1 MTSSVASIIVVNTPS
16 VTSDTASASSTTEC
30 SSVEEVVVHDQ
41 PEEEVEGIQLPLQ
54 NNFEPT
60 PNYCLR

>member
-16 VTSDTASASSTTEC
+16 VTSDTASALSTTEC

-41 PEEEVEGIQLPLQ
+41 PEEEGIQLPLQ